1 LLIIVVGDIVEAVAA
16 ATAELLGG
24 GRILDNALF
33 SSASRRG
40 GCAK

>member
-1 LLIIVVGDIVEAVAA
+1 LFIIIVGDIIEAVSA
-16 ATAELLGG
+16 AELLGG

-33 SSASRRG
+33 SSPPRRG